1 MIRRGSDADRSL
13 DDGGLDDRGLDDR
26 LRSHYASLSLGDD
39 SVKELLAASRTVSNR
54 PLRRPMFW
62 VSVAAM
68 LVLSSLGVHH
78 LTSVSERT
86 ERTIREAAMNH
97 GTRLS
102 LDYASSDVAQLD
114 DAMALLP
121 FEIRRPTRLDDS
133 WTLRGGRYCSL
144 AGHLAVHMTLVDA
157 SGDNTRSLFVTRAAD
172 DLDSL
177 DGERQRVNGVEVQLW
192 GERGL
197 FYAMAND
204 AT

>member
-1 MIRRGSDADRSL
+1 MMSRREPDEL
-13 DDGGLDDRGLDDR
+13 DVR
-26 LRSHYASLSLGDD
+26 LRRHYDSMRLGDD

-54 PLRRPMFW
+54 PLRRPAIW
-62 VSVAAM
+62 VSVAA
-68 LVLSSLGVHH
+68 LLLFSSLGVHH
-78 LTSVSERT
+78 LTSLSERT

-97 GTRLS
+97 GTRLAM
-102 LDYASSDVAQLD
+102 DYASSDVASLD

-121 FEIRRPTRLDDS
+121 FEIRRPGRLDDS
-133 WTLRGGRYCSL
+133 WTLLGGRYCSL
-144 AGHLAVHMTLVDA
+144 AGHLAVHLTLVDA

-177 DGERQRVNGVEVQLW
+177 DGERQRINGVEVQLF

-197 FYAMAND
+197 FYAMASD